1 MLNDAEKVIEYKAL
15 INVKNEMI
23 AKLEKRSKDW
33 EQAKYDADDKIV
45 DCKDVIKTLD
55 KKIAELNTEIA
66 MLNKDIDNKNNQ
78 LKSKAISINKL
89 WEHIDCLENNPFRR
103 IYNWVVSI
111 VKYRIKLVKIGDN
124 K

>member
-15 INVKNEMI
+15 INVKNEFI
-23 AKLEKRSKDW
+23 NSLNE
-33 EQAKYDADDKIV
+33 
-45 DCKDVIKTLD
+45 
-55 KKIAELNTEIA
+55 KIAELNIKIA
-66 MLNKDIDNKNNQ
+66 NKDNQID
-78 LKSKAISINKL
+78 KL
-89 WEHIDCLENNPFRR
+89 WEHIDCLENSPFRR